1 MITDPLSLAALVT
14 AATALAFLLDRK
26 VAALSK
32 VGASLLAILIG
43 ALLSNT
49 GVVPVNSDVYAVIT
63 GPITSLAVAWLL
75 LSVNLADVRRAG
87 PRMIGAF
94 GLAVAGTALGAFVAA
109 LLFGGVFGD
118 DMWRLAGTLTGTY
131 SGGSLNFAAVGREVG
146 LPNDLF
152 AGTAAADNLT
162 TGLWLGATLL
172 LPVWLGRFYPTPIP
186 GVAPEQEGDRWW
198 VKDDPHGA
206 GDGNPDSRAPH
217 GVGTRGAE
225 ASERPSTGDAR
236 SRLIT
241 ARETIHPFDQRAGV
255 SAVDLA
261 ILFAVGVGLLLVS
274 DLVAAVI
281 PAVPS
286 ILWLT
291 TLALVA
297 GHTPWLRKLRGAFQM
312 GTLALHL
319 FFVVIGIFSRVSEIL
334 AVGVEVF
341 WLTLLVVG
349 VHGTFVFGVGR
360 LLRMDVGTLAVASQA
375 AVGGPSSALAVAV
388 SREWRA
394 LVLPGIVVGLLGYAL
409 GNYAGLGVAYL
420 VRALS

>member
-1 MITDPLSLAALVT
+1 MITAPLSLAALIV
-14 AATALAFLLDRK
+14 AATAVAFLLDRRVK
-26 VAALSK
+26 ALSK
-32 VGASLLAILIG
+32 VGASLLAILLG
-43 ALLSNT
+43 AILSNT
-49 GVVPVNSDVYAVIT
+49 GLVPVSSEVYGVIT
-63 GPITSLAVAWLL
+63 GPVTSLAVAWLL
-75 LSVNLADVRRAG
+75 LSVNLSDVKKAG

-94 GLAVAGTALGAFVAA
+94 ALAVSGTALGAFVAA
-109 LLFGGVFGD
+109 LLFGNVFGD

-146 LPNDLF
+146 LPTDLF

-172 LPVWLGRFYPTPIP
+172 LPLWLARWYPTPIP
-186 GVAPEQEGDRWW
+186 TGRF
-198 VKDDPHGA
+198 
-206 GDGNPDSRAPH
+206 
-217 GVGTRGAE
+217 
-225 ASERPSTGDAR
+225 ERPEAAGKGRAVRADPATGPSAARGDAR
-236 SRLIT
+236 SEPD
-241 ARETIHPFDQRAGV
+241 ETVHPFDLRSAV
-255 SAVDLA
+255 SSVDLA
-261 ILFAVGVGLLLVS
+261 VLFAVGVGLLLLA
-274 DLVAAVI
+274 DLTASVV
-281 PAVPS
+281 PVVPS

-291 TLALVA
+291 TFALIA

-341 WLTLLVVG
+341 WLTLLVVA
-349 VHGTFVFGVGR
+349 VHGVWVFGVGR
-360 LLRMDVGTLAVASQA
+360 LLGMDLGTLAVASQA

-394 LVLPGIVVGLLGYAL
+394 LVLPGIVVGLLGYAV

-420 VRALS
+420 VRALSIGL